1 MSMKRVRSIK
11 PKNVFFFNFFIIDI
25 SGIGAE
31 PSTSPSPGASTAAA
45 GPPLNWE
52 AATTSVDIEDN
63 SDALLCE
70 VGFSFAVDQGIV
82 LKDIKENGCTG
93 EL

>member
-1 MSMKRVRSIK
+1 MFL
-11 PKNVFFFNFFIIDI
+11 FFHDGI
-25 SGIGAE
+25 SGIGAEE

-93 EL
+93 EF

>member
-1 MSMKRVRSIK
+1 M
-11 PKNVFFFNFFIIDI
+11 IDI

-31 PSTSPSPGASTAAA
+31 PSTSPSPGAD
-45 GPPLNWE
+45 LNWE

-93 EL
+93 EF